1 MLGLCQECQV
11 CQAQV
16 QELELCQVCQ
26 VQELEQVLE
35 DLLAAR
41 EEFKFQLKKWK
52 LFKDFKVLGSHSKWQ
67 HKRISLAIR
76 MKNMLPISYLKMAR
90 KKKTR

>member
-16 QELELCQVCQ
+16 QELELELCQVCQ

-41 EEFKFQLKKWK
+41 EESKFQLKKWK
-52 LFKDFKVLGSHSKWQ
+52 LFKDFKV
-67 HKRISLAIR
+67 
-76 MKNMLPISYLKMAR
+76 
-90 KKKTR
+90 

>member
-1 MLGLCQECQV
+1 MLVQPCQV

-16 QELELCQVCQ
+16 QELGLCQVCP

-41 EEFKFQLKKWK
+41 EESKFQLKKWK
-52 LFKDFKVLGSHSKWQ
+52 LFKDFKV
-67 HKRISLAIR
+67 
-76 MKNMLPISYLKMAR
+76 
-90 KKKTR
+90 

>member
-1 MLGLCQECQV
+1 MQVLGLCQECQV

-16 QELELCQVCQ
+16 QELGLCQVCQ

-41 EEFKFQLKKWK
+41 EESKFQLKKWK
-52 LFKDFKVLGSHSKWQ
+52 LFKDFKV
-67 HKRISLAIR
+67 
-76 MKNMLPISYLKMAR
+76 
-90 KKKTR
+90 

>member
-35 DLLAAR
+35 DLLVAK
-41 EEFKFQLKKWK
+41 EESKYQLKRWK
-52 LFKDFKVLGSHSKWQ
+52 LFKGFKV
-67 HKRISLAIR
+67 
-76 MKNMLPISYLKMAR
+76 
-90 KKKTR
+90 

>member
-16 QELELCQVCQ
+16 QELELELCQVCQ

-35 DLLAAR
+35 DLLAAK
-41 EEFKFQLKKWK
+41 ESKYQLKKWK
-52 LFKDFKVLGSHSKWQ
+52 LFKGFKV
-67 HKRISLAIR
+67 
-76 MKNMLPISYLKMAR
+76 
-90 KKKTR
+90 